1 MRDPEG
7 QGVVEAE
14 SERVQPLVHRV
25 IGGEMDDA
33 QGRPPAPLE
42 GDAFDE
48 VRRGRRLGDDRDP
61 RPRLFQQGK
70 EAGASAAVVRASP
83 HPATGSAAASAI
95 HTRRWSDGP
104 AGWCAM
110 PATVARPG

>member
-7 QGVVEAE
+7 EGVVEPE
-14 SERVQPLVHRV
+14 PERVQPPVHGV

-33 QGRPPAPLE
+33 QGRPPLPLE

-61 RPRLFQQGK
+61 RPRLVQQRQ
-70 EAGASAAVVRASP
+70 E
-83 HPATGSAAASAI
+83 
-95 HTRRWSDGP
+95 TRW
-104 AGWCAM
+104 
-110 PATVARPG
+110 RPRPS